1 MENEKLTTEIA
12 VCENKA
18 RSIEI
23 KDTPTY
29 LEASTFY
36 KAIDETIQ
44 KVKESFDPIV
54 EQAHK
59 AHKEAIAQRDK
70 HLKPLEAAKSLI
82 KQKMAEYNLKL
93 RQEEEERNRK
103 IAEEM
108 KKQEEEMKLAQALA
122 LEQAGEKELAE
133 AVLEQPSNIVP
144 LIVAKPE
151 IPNVGVSF
159 RKVWKF
165 RIVNPDLIPRAYLKI
180 DEVKIGQVVRAMKDG
195 ANIPG
200 VEVFTEL
207 V

>member
-1 MENEKLTTEIA
+1 MENERLNTEIS
-12 VCENKA
+12 VCQNKA
-18 RSIEI
+18 QSLVIQ
-23 KDTPTY
+23 DTPTY

-44 KVKESFDPIV
+44 KVRASFDPIV

-70 HLKPLEAAKSLI
+70 HLKPLEAAKTLI

-93 RQEEEERNRK
+93 KQEEEERNRK

-133 AVLEQPSNIVP
+133 AVLEQPSNIIP
-144 LIVAKPE
+144 LTVAKPE

-165 RIVNPDLIPRAYLKI
+165 RIVNADLIPREYLKV

-195 ANIPG
+195 TNIPG
-200 VEVFTEL
+200 VEVYTEL

>member
-1 MENEKLTTEIA
+1 
-12 VCENKA
+12 
-18 RSIEI
+18 
-23 KDTPTY
+23 
-29 LEASTFY
+29 
-36 KAIDETIQ
+36 
-44 KVKESFDPIV
+44 
-54 EQAHK
+54 
-59 AHKEAIAQRDK
+59 
-70 HLKPLEAAKSLI
+70 
-82 KQKMAEYNLKL
+82 MAEYNLKL

-165 RIVNPDLIPRAYLKI
+165 RIVNPDLIPREYLKI

-195 ANIPG
+195 TNIPG